1 MTREQSTTTTTKK
14 APTAATGGASS
25 TSAAS
30 SNGGAG
36 GAAGEIPTIRW
47 DDANM
52 QTRYANVVQVTGTR
66 EEVVLLLGTH
76 QVWHK
81 DVKEVVIPLQERVL
95 LNPYAAKRLNLQLT
109 ALLRAYEGRYGALE
123 LGTATAGAPEPLPT
137 K

>member
-1 MTREQSTTTTTKK
+1 MENKVTREQ
-14 APTAATGGASS
+14 G
-25 TSAAS
+25 
-30 SNGGAG
+30 NER
-36 GAAGEIPTIRW
+36 GAAGDGPTFRW

-66 EEVVLLLGTH
+66 EEIVLLLGTH

-81 DVKEVVIPLQERVL
+81 DVKEVVVPLQERLL

-109 ALLRAYEGRYGALE
+109 ALLRAYESRYGALGVE
-123 LGTATAGAPEPLPT
+123 GAGTGAPEPLSA